1 MNILYID
8 HYAGSLDMGME
19 FRPYY
24 LAREWKKFG
33 HEVRVVGASFSHLR
47 VKNPTLVYDFEKQNI
62 DGIEYQWIKTCCYDH
77 NGIKR
82 AYTMWQFCFKLWLH
96 AKEIVDDFHPDV
108 VITSST
114 YPMDTW
120 PAQRIV
126 KLSKAKLIHENHD
139 IWPLTLTTVGR
150 MSDSHPFV
158 KLVGHALKS
167 ALQHSDA
174 VVCVLPYAY
183 EYFEKFEENIRGRFC
198 HIPNGIALSDWED
211 NEDLPEE
218 HKKLFEQLQG
228 KFIVLYLGGHAL
240 SNALG
245 ILIDSA
251 KQLLDNQNIAFVLV
265 GKGVEKDNLMAYT
278 VQQGCFNVYFLPG
291 VSKKMV
297 PDVLAHGDLLYV
309 GGEIT
314 DLGKYGCGI
323 NKLYD
328 YMMSSKPIIHV
339 GSFRNKE
346 VVDANAGY
354 VIPSNDVEE
363 IVNAIERVYNLSKG
377 ERIQMGQN
385 GHNWVLKNCEYSV
398 LAKKFLEVI
407 EKA

>member
-82 AYTMWQFCFKLWLH
+82 AYTMWQFCSKLWMH
-96 AKEIVDDFHPDV
+96 AKDIVDDFHPDV

-126 KLSKAKLIHENHD
+126 RLSGAKLIHENHD
-139 IWPLTLTTVGR
+139 IWPLTLTTIGK
-150 MSDSHPFV
+150 MSENHPFV
-158 KLVGHALKS
+158 KIVTWGLKS
-167 ALQHSDA
+167 ALKHSDA

-183 EYFEKFEENIRGRFC
+183 EYFEKFVSGVKDRFC
-198 HIPNGIALSDWED
+198 HIPNGVAMDDWKCSE
-211 NEDLPEE
+211 ELPSE
-218 HKKLFEQLQG
+218 HKELFEKLQG

-265 GKGVEKDNLMAYT
+265 GKGVEKENLMAYA
-278 VQQGCFNVYFLPG
+278 VQQGCSNVHFLPG
-291 VSKKMV
+291 VSKKAV
-297 PDVLAHGDLLYV
+297 PSVLEHGNLLYV
-309 GGEIT
+309 GGEISG
-314 DLGKYGCGI
+314 LGKYGCSL

-328 YMMSSKPIIHV
+328 YMMIAKPILHV

-346 VVDANAGY
+346 VLETGAGY
-354 VIPSNDVEE
+354 VIPSNDVDE
-363 IVNAIERVYNLSKG
+363 ISQAITEVYEMSEGERVKL
-377 ERIQMGQN
+377 GQN
-385 GHNWVLKNCEYSV
+385 GHKWVLENCEYSV